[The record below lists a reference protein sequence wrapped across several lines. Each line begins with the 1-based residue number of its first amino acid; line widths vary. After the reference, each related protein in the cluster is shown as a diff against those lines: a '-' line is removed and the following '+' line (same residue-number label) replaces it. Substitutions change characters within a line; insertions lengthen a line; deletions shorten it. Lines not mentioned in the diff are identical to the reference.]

1 MTTMKLQPNYYN
13 YMLHGT
19 KRIEIRVYDE
29 KRKTLNLG
37 DTITFFKEPDL
48 KESFQAKIIGLL
60 RYENFDELFQD
71 FDISILADKSIT
83 KETLKKELEQFY
95 PTEKQEKYG
104 VLGIRVELERKEYVS
119 KK

>member
-1 MTTMKLQPNYYN
+1 MITLKLQPKYYN

-19 KRIEIRVYDE
+19 KRIEIKLYDE

-37 DTITFFKEPDL
+37 DSITFLKEPDL

-60 RYENFDELFQD
+60 RYENFEKIFQD

-83 KETLKKELEQFY
+83 KEVLRNELEEFY
-95 PTEKQEKYG
+95 PKEKQEKYG
-104 VLGIRVELERKEYVS
+104 VLGIRVELERNS
-119 KK
+119 KI

>member
-29 KRKTLNLG
+29 KRKNLNLG
-37 DTITFFKEPDL
+37 ETITFLKEPDL

-60 RYENFDELFQD
+60 RYE
-71 FDISILADKSIT
+71 
-83 KETLKKELEQFY
+83 TLKNYFKILIF
-95 PTEKQEKYG
+95 
-104 VLGIRVELERKEYVS
+104 LF
-119 KK
+119 

>member
-1 MTTMKLQPNYYN
+1 MKLQPNYYN

-29 KRKTLNLG
+29 KRKNLNLG
-37 DTITFFKEPDL
+37 ETITFLKEP
-48 KESFQAKIIGLL
+48 EIIGLL
-60 RYENFDELFQD
+60 RYENFEELFQD